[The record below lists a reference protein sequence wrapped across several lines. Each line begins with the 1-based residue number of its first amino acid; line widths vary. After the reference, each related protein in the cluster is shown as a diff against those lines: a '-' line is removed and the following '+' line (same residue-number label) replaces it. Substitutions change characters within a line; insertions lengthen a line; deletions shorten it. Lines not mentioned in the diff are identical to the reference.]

1 MIEKHFDPP
10 VDLMSEEVVKLQ
22 KFVNSEDSTNFIA
35 KFSSMR
41 PRLYNWYPQT
51 LPTSQK
57 APVIDIVWASI
68 SITTKCAKAN
78 FLLYQILLRNL
89 LSLVVSKDVHRL
101 SYPLYDRWTGDGR
114 RHEEQNAIYTNLKRR
129 VSSDTQCFISE
140 LNGKN
145 NWWLHSKWVE
155 TSQIKDWN
163 TFWFYKMIL

>member
-57 APVIDIVWASI
+57 APVIDIV
-68 SITTKCAKAN
+68 
-78 FLLYQILLRNL
+78 
-89 LSLVVSKDVHRL
+89 
-101 SYPLYDRWTGDGR
+101 
-114 RHEEQNAIYTNLKRR
+114 
-129 VSSDTQCFISE
+129 
-140 LNGKN
+140 
-145 NWWLHSKWVE
+145 
-155 TSQIKDWN
+155 
-163 TFWFYKMIL
+163 